1 MKISNGMNKKYFK
14 IIIIG
19 ALVLWLCFFLFQQL
33 NLVTADLG
41 RFIKN
46 GEQIF
51 SGNWQEIL
59 RTNFYSFTHFQYPF
73 LNHHWGTGV
82 VFYLFQKIGGFI
94 FLHLFTISLVV
105 TTFLLLFKIAKKEAG
120 IVVATLLSLLLIP
133 LMAYRKEIRP
143 EIFSCLFSAS
153 FFYILWAYRS
163 KEISTKWLWL
173 LPILEII
180 WVNLHIYF
188 ILGLAILGAFLLEKI
203 ILYSRNK
210 KGSLKLPLGVFVA
223 VLLATFMNP
232 FGWKGVLHPFL
243 VYGNYGYRILEEQSV
258 WFLENLN
265 IYNPSFLFFK
275 VILVIVGLSFVWIIV
290 KKRKE
295 FPLVNFFL
303 ISGFAFM
310 ACWSI
315 RNITLFAFMS
325 LPILAINIKIIW
337 PNLSF
342 KGLNKKIYCIII
354 SFVIIFI
361 VCISYGK
368 YLPANS
374 GLFGLGLIEGRN
386 KAIDFFNENN
396 LQGPIFNNY
405 DIGGYLIYH
414 LFPQERVFVDNRPE
428 TYPADFFQDVYV
440 PMQENENTWQEKS
453 EEYDLNAIIFYWHDA
468 TPWGQRFLI
477 ARVQDNDWIPV
488 FVDEQVIIFLKQ
500 NELNNGIIKKFEISQ
515 EVFQLK

>member
-1 MKISNGMNKKYFK
+1 M
-14 IIIIG
+14 IIG

-33 NLVTADLG
+33 NLTTADLG

-51 SGNWQEIL
+51 NGNWQEVL

-82 VFYLFQKIGGFI
+82 VFYFLHKIGGFI
-94 FLHLFTISLVV
+94 FLHLFTISLII

-120 IVVATLLSLLLIP
+120 MIVATLLSLLLIP

-143 EIFSCLFSAS
+143 EIFSGLFSVI
-153 FFYILWAYRS
+153 FFYILWAYRN
-163 KEISTKWLWL
+163 KEISAKWLWV
-173 LPILEII
+173 LPILEVV

-188 ILGLAILGAFLLEKI
+188 ILGPAILGAFLLEKVI
-203 ILYSRNK
+203 VYFKNK
-210 KGSLKLPLGVFVA
+210 KESLKLILSLFGA
-223 VLLATFMNP
+223 VLLATFINP
-232 FGWKGVLHPFL
+232 FGWKSVFYPFQI
-243 VYGNYGYRILEEQSV
+243 YESRGYRVLEEQSV

-265 IYNPSFLFFK
+265 IHNPSFLFFK
-275 VILVIVGLSFVWIIV
+275 IVLGMVVLSFIWIVI

-325 LPILAINIKIIW
+325 LPILAINAKTIW

-342 KGLNKKIYCIII
+342 SGLNKKIYCIII

-361 VCISYGK
+361 ICISYGK
-368 YLPANS
+368 YLPANR
-374 GLFGLGLIEGRN
+374 GIFGLGLIEGQN

-414 LFPQERVFVDNRPE
+414 LFPQEKVFVDNRPE
-428 TYPADFFQDVYV
+428 TYPSDFFQDIYI

-453 EEYDLNAIIFYWHDA
+453 EEYGLNATIFYWHDA

-477 ARVQDNDWIPV
+477 ARVEDNNWIPV
-488 FVDEQVIIFLKQ
+488 FVDGQVIIFLKQ
-500 NELNNGIIKKFEISQ
+500 NELNEKIIEKYEISK
-515 EVFQLK
+515 EFFQTK